1 MAESTPTSPAN
12 TQRLRTS
19 CDLCQAAKVKCSRAK
34 PSCWRCSQ
42 SGQQCVYSPLKRTG
56 RPKISSTSDTSLQ
69 DDGEEGSRQQ
79 NKAQK
84 RKNESGWHQR
94 KQQQEQQQQ
103 QQYGDHSFLAGLAK
117 VASPKEMDTALAQSE
132 MWQSGSTVL
141 QPDLHQLLDVA
152 QMHPND
158 IMLDF
163 QTSGF
168 DIQDIVPDFEAF
180 DPNLNIGGTTS
191 PRNMSDNRFHSS
203 TASSASWSS
212 GLWNCPTAN
221 DASPDCPAPPTT
233 SMPFSAER
241 SVSRDDF
248 RSRTNV
254 ATEDDA
260 PLTTSS
266 NQASEQAGLLS
277 QVNNRPSTVAS
288 PVSHSVFAQP
298 QPTSIGSTASS
309 ESATPGLVQTS
320 SHPNP
325 RHSSDCY
332 SALSEIMA
340 LLSEDRPEG
349 EGMSLDKLLGLDR
362 ELHGTI
368 KRVLACRR
376 CMEKSSNQTMI
387 MLMFMALDTLLCLF
401 EKQQNAAATQTA
413 IPQLFSWR
421 ALATTTTTRSAAG
434 EDSTRTVS
442 QFPCMDK
449 AILVGSFVVDG
460 KVKTIFLRHLVLAF
474 VENLGSLL
482 SELERQADRVLKGV
496 NRRMAKEIAVDICR
510 RTLFFQGWL
519 RLAS

>member
-1 MAESTPTSPAN
+1 MAESTSTSLAN

-19 CDLCQAAKVKCSRAK
+19 CDRCQAAKVKCSRAK

-42 SGQQCVYSPLKRTG
+42 SGQQCVYSPLRRTG
-56 RPKISSTSDTSLQ
+56 RPKISSTSGTSVQ

-84 RKNESGWHQR
+84 RKNDSGWHQR
-94 KQQQEQQQQ
+94 QQQQEQQQ
-103 QQYGDHSFLAGLAK
+103 QQYGDHSFLAGLAE
-117 VASPKEMDTALAQSE
+117 VASPKEMDTALAQSG

-158 IMLDF
+158 IILDF

-168 DIQDIVPDFEAF
+168 DIQDIAPDFEAF
-180 DPNLNIGGTTS
+180 DPNLTLGGTAP
-191 PRNMSDNRFHSS
+191 PRNMSDNGLHSS
-203 TASSASWSS
+203 TASSLSWSS
-212 GLWNCPTAN
+212 GFWNCSTVN
-221 DASPDCPAPPTT
+221 DASPDCPAPPPT
-233 SMPFSAER
+233 SMPFSEEM
-241 SVSRDDF
+241 SVSWDDF
-248 RSRTNV
+248 RSRTNA
-254 ATEDDA
+254 ATEPDA
-260 PLTTSS
+260 SLTTSS

-277 QVNNRPSTVAS
+277 QVNNRPPTVPS
-288 PVSHSVFAQP
+288 LVSHSVFAQP
-298 QPTSIGSTASS
+298 QPTSIESTASS
-309 ESATPGLVQTS
+309 ESAMPGLVQTS
-320 SHPNP
+320 SHPDP
-325 RHSSDCY
+325 RRSSDCY

-413 IPQLFSWR
+413 VPKLFSWR
-421 ALATTTTTRSAAG
+421 ALATTTTRSATG
-434 EDSTRTVS
+434 EGSTRTVL
-442 QFPCMDK
+442 QFPWMDK

-460 KVKTIFLRHLVLAF
+460 KVKTNFLRHLVLAF

-510 RTLFFQGWL
+510 RTIFFQGWL

>member
-1 MAESTPTSPAN
+1 MAESTSTSPAN

-19 CDLCQAAKVKCSRAK
+19 CDRCQAAKVKCSRAK

-42 SGQQCVYSPLKRTG
+42 GGQQCVYSPLRRTG
-56 RPKISSTSDTSLQ
+56 RPKTSSTSGASVQ
-69 DDGEEGSRQQ
+69 DDGEEGSCQQ
-79 NKAQK
+79 NNAQK
-84 RKNESGWHQR
+84 NTNDSGWHER
-94 KQQQEQQQQ
+94 KQQQQSGH
-103 QQYGDHSFLAGLAK
+103 YSFLAGLAE
-117 VASPKEMDTALAQSE
+117 VASPKEIDTALAHNE
-132 MWQSGSTVL
+132 MWQSGSTVP

-168 DIQDIVPDFEAF
+168 DIQDIAPDLEAF
-180 DPNLNIGGTTS
+180 DPNLSLGGTVS
-191 PRNMSDNRFHSS
+191 PRNMTDNRLHSS
-203 TASSASWSS
+203 TASSHSWNS
-212 GLWNCPTAN
+212 GLWNFPTAN
-221 DASPDCPAPPTT
+221 DASSDCPAPPPT
-233 SMPFSAER
+233 SMPFSGEM
-241 SVSRDDF
+241 SVSRDELT
-248 RSRTNV
+248 SGTN
-254 ATEDDA
+254 AAKEPDA
-260 PLTTSS
+260 SLTTSS

-277 QVNNRPSTVAS
+277 QVNNRSPTVSS

-298 QPTSIGSTASS
+298 QPTPTESTASS
-309 ESATPGLVQTS
+309 ESALPGLVQPS
-320 SHPNP
+320 SHPDP
-325 RHSSDCY
+325 RHSSDCH
-332 SALSEIMA
+332 SALSQIMA
-340 LLSEDRPEG
+340 LLNEDRPEG

-413 IPQLFSWR
+413 VPKLSSWR
-421 ALATTTTTRSAAG
+421 ALATTTTTTTRRSGTG
-434 EDSTRTVS
+434 EGSTRTVS
-442 QFPCMDK
+442 QFPWMDK

-460 KVKTIFLRHLVLAF
+460 KVKMIFLRQLVLAF

-496 NRRMAKEIAVDICR
+496 NRRMAKELAIDICR
-510 RTLFFQGWL
+510 RAVLFQGWL
-519 RLAS
+519 RVTS

>member
-1 MAESTPTSPAN
+1 MSPAN

-19 CDLCQAAKVKCSRAK
+19 CDRCQAAKVKCSRAK

-42 SGQQCVYSPLKRTG
+42 SGQQCVYSPLRRTG
-56 RPKISSTSDTSLQ
+56 RPKTSSTSGTSVQ

-84 RKNESGWHQR
+84 RKIDSGLHQR
-94 KQQQEQQQQ
+94 KQQQQQQQ
-103 QQYGDHSFLAGLAK
+103 QQYGDDSFLAGSAEL
-117 VASPKEMDTALAQSE
+117 ASPKEMDTALAQSE
-132 MWQSGSTVL
+132 IWQSGSTVL

-168 DIQDIVPDFEAF
+168 DIQDIAPDFEAF
-180 DPNLNIGGTTS
+180 DPNLALGATAS
-191 PRNMSDNRFHSS
+191 PRNMSENRLQSATDSS
-203 TASSASWSS
+203 SSWSS
-212 GLWNCPTAN
+212 GLWNRPTAT
-221 DASPDCPAPPTT
+221 DASTDCPALTPT
-233 SMPFSAER
+233 SMQSSDER

-248 RSRTNV
+248 RLRTNA
-254 ATEDDA
+254 ATEPDA
-260 PLTTSS
+260 SLTTSS

-277 QVNNRPSTVAS
+277 QINNRPPTVPS

-298 QPTSIGSTASS
+298 QPTSTESTASS
-309 ESATPGLVQTS
+309 QSTMPGLGQTS
-320 SHPNP
+320 SHPDA

-332 SALSEIMA
+332 SALSQIMA

-362 ELHGTI
+362 ELHSTI

-376 CMEKSSNQTMI
+376 CMEKSSNQMMI

-413 IPQLFSWR
+413 VPKLPSWR
-421 ALATTTTTRSAAG
+421 SLATITTTATTTTTRSATG
-434 EDSTRTVS
+434 EGSTRTVA
-442 QFPCMDK
+442 QFPWMDK
-449 AILVGSFVVDG
+449 AILVGSFAVDG

-474 VENLGSLL
+474 VENLGALL

-496 NRRMAKEIAVDICR
+496 NRRMAKEIAVDICKR
-510 RTLFFQGWL
+510 ALFLRGWL

>member
-1 MAESTPTSPAN
+1 M
-12 TQRLRTS
+12 
-19 CDLCQAAKVKCSRAK
+19 
-34 PSCWRCSQ
+34 
-42 SGQQCVYSPLKRTG
+42 YSPIRRTG
-56 RPKISSTSDTSLQ
+56 RPKVSSTSGTSVQ

-84 RKNESGWHQR
+84 RKDNAGWHHK
-94 KQQQEQQQQ
+94 KQQQQCED
-103 QQYGDHSFLAGLAK
+103 YSFLAGLAK
-117 VASPKEMDTALAQSE
+117 VASPKEIDTALAQSE
-132 MWQSGSTVL
+132 MWQLGSTVL
-141 QPDLHQLLDVA
+141 QPDLHQLQDVA

-168 DIQDIVPDFEAF
+168 DIQDIAPDFEAF
-180 DPNLNIGGTTS
+180 DPNLALGGKSS
-191 PRNMSDNRFHSS
+191 PRNMSDNRLHSS
-203 TASSASWSS
+203 TASSPSWNFD
-212 GLWNCPTAN
+212 LWNCPTAN
-221 DASPDCPAPPTT
+221 DASPDCPAPPPT
-233 SMPFSAER
+233 SMSFSGEM

-248 RSRTNV
+248 RSRINA
-254 ATEDDA
+254 ATEPDA
-260 PLTTSS
+260 SLTTSS
-266 NQASEQAGLLS
+266 NKASEQAGLLS
-277 QVNNRPSTVAS
+277 QVNNRPLTVPS

-298 QPTSIGSTASS
+298 QPTSVESSVSS
-309 ESATPGLVQTS
+309 ESVMPGLVQSS
-320 SHPNP
+320 SHPDS
-325 RHSSDCY
+325 RYSTDCY
-332 SALSEIMA
+332 SALSEITT
-340 LLSEDRPEG
+340 LLSEDRLED

-387 MLMFMALDTLLCLF
+387 MLMFGALDTLLCLF

-413 IPQLFSWR
+413 VPKLSSWR
-421 ALATTTTTRSAAG
+421 APATTTTTRSATDEG
-434 EDSTRTVS
+434 STRTVS
-442 QFPCMDK
+442 QFPWMDK

-510 RTLFFQGWL
+510 RALFFQGWL

>member
-1 MAESTPTSPAN
+1 MAESTSTSPAN

-19 CDLCQAAKVKCSRAK
+19 CDRCQAAKVKCSRAK

-42 SGQQCVYSPLKRTG
+42 SGQQCVYSPLRRTG
-56 RPKISSTSDTSLQ
+56 RPKISSTSGTSAK
-69 DDGEEGSRQQ
+69 DDREEGSRQQ
-79 NKAQK
+79 NKVQK
-84 RKNESGWHQR
+84 GKNDSGWRRREQHQ
-94 KQQQEQQQQ
+94 EQQ
-103 QQYGDHSFLAGLAK
+103 QQYGDHSFLAGLAE
-117 VASPKEMDTALAQSE
+117 VASPTEMDTALAQSE

-141 QPDLHQLLDVA
+141 QPDLQQLLDVA

-168 DIQDIVPDFEAF
+168 DIQDIARDFEAF
-180 DPNLNIGGTTS
+180 ASNLTLGGTAS
-191 PRNMSDNRFHSS
+191 PRNVSDNRLHSS
-203 TASSASWSS
+203 TVSSPSWSS

-221 DASPDCPAPPTT
+221 DTSPDCPTPSPTST
-233 SMPFSAER
+233 PFSGEM

-248 RSRTNV
+248 KSRTNAV
-254 ATEDDA
+254 TEHDA
-260 PLTTSS
+260 SLTTIS
-266 NQASEQAGLLS
+266 NLASEQAGLLS
-277 QVNNRPSTVAS
+277 QVTNRPPTVPS
-288 PVSHSVFAQP
+288 PVSHSVFTQP
-298 QPTSIGSTASS
+298 QPTSIESTACSD
-309 ESATPGLVQTS
+309 SAMPGLVQTS
-320 SHPNP
+320 SHPDP
-325 RHSSDCY
+325 RHNSDCY

-362 ELHGTI
+362 ELHDTI

-413 IPQLFSWR
+413 VPKFFSWR
-421 ALATTTTTRSAAG
+421 VLATTATTTRSATG
-434 EDSTRTVS
+434 EGSTRTVS
-442 QFPCMDK
+442 QFPWMDK

-482 SELERQADRVLKGV
+482 SELESQADRVLKGV

-519 RLAS
+519 RLTS